1 MPVELG
7 SLPLPLP
14 LVTQGLTQHVLA
26 LLRHAP
32 VSVSFTASRKQGE
45 AVQEELLIAAGDEA
59 AEGRARQE
67 SSIFGFHLEV
77 GQPLQIQMQV
87 RRFEA
92 AVLDGAC
99 RAREYWP
106 QGGMEST
113 GTFYIDYSLQSWT
126 VCSPVT
132 VTI

>member
-14 LVTQGLTQHVLA
+14 LVTQGLTQHALA
-26 LLRHAP
+26 LLRPAP
-32 VSVSFTASRKQGE
+32 VSVSFTAFRKQGE

-67 SSIFGFHLEV
+67 STRHS
-77 GQPLQIQMQV
+77 
-87 RRFEA
+87 
-92 AVLDGAC
+92 
-99 RAREYWP
+99 
-106 QGGMEST
+106 
-113 GTFYIDYSLQSWT
+113 FYIDYGLQSWT